1 MSKDL
6 SFFNNIVLTKM
17 KKADFKTSPYF
28 SAIFIFLGVF
38 LLSVG
43 LLLLSTK
50 IIAALILFFFSL
62 IIFTTHYRL
71 SIDFDTK
78 TFHDYVWFLGFK
90 NGEKGK
96 FEHVE
101 YLFVK
106 KSTISQKMQL
116 KAANSTIR
124 KEVYDGYLK
133 FSETE
138 KIHILT
144 KDNKKDVL
152 AKLQEIS
159 ATLNVKIVDYSK
171 GEENEI

>member
-1 MSKDL
+1 
-6 SFFNNIVLTKM
+6 M
-17 KKADFKTSPYF
+17 KKVDFKTAPYF
-28 SAIFIFLGVF
+28 SGIFIFLGVF

-50 IIAALILFFFSL
+50 IIASFILFFFSL
-62 IIFTTHYRL
+62 IILTSHYRL
-71 SIDFDTK
+71 SINFDTK

-96 FEHVE
+96 FERVE

-106 KSTISQKMQL
+106 KNTVSQKMQL

-133 FSETE
+133 FSDAE

-159 ATLNVKIVDYSK
+159 GKLNTKIVDYSK
-171 GEENEI
+171 VEEN

>member
-1 MSKDL
+1 
-6 SFFNNIVLTKM
+6 M
-17 KKADFKTSPYF
+17 KKVDFKTAPYF
-28 SAIFIFLGVF
+28 SGIFILLGVF

-43 LLLLSTK
+43 LLLLSTQ
-50 IIAALILFFFSL
+50 IIASLILFFFSL
-62 IIFTTHYRL
+62 IIFTSHYRL
-71 SIDFDTK
+71 LIDFDTK

-96 FEHVE
+96 FERVE

-106 KSTISQKMQL
+106 KNTVSQKMQL

-133 FSETE
+133 FSDAE

-159 ATLNVKIVDYSK
+159 GKLNTKIVDYSK
-171 GEENEI
+171 VEEN